1 MFGRRNRKGKVLSL
15 GEAEIG
21 AWPEQNFLFGLLQG
35 QDCGMDWLMNHFIQ
49 LRGARYVDYRW
60 GAQDVSVTFYPYS
73 IHQLA
78 PNMFDLCP
86 FLEKYGVPKGFV
98 RALHGK
104 LHEFVVEAIDGG
116 YYLSTFIDQFF
127 REDRAGNPGFRH
139 PAFIYGYDGNRRRIM
154 IADNF
159 EHGKYGRKE
168 ITYEQLDRGF
178 DLVSEELWEV
188 SVFLYK
194 MKPVHYEFVPGY
206 VGEQL
211 EDYLHPGRGVCYF
224 NRTVCPE
231 SFHRDEEYLNEVFY
245 GMDCYDLLDRCF
257 GEILEENPEYS
268 SRDWRSLVQ
277 LCDHKH
283 LMARRYAY
291 MVERGYARRDD
302 GLQEKLEEL
311 ERQCQIA
318 QNMFIKF
325 TISEDAKIIRR
336 LRERMRDIRE
346 MDGETVEQLLWQCK
360 ANKE

>member
-1 MFGRRNRKGKVLSL
+1 MFGKRSRKRHVLPL

-21 AWPEQNFLFGLLQG
+21 AWPEQNFLFGLLEG
-35 QDCGMDWLMNHFIQ
+35 QACGMDWVMNHFIQ

-60 GAQDVSVTFYPYS
+60 GAQDASVTFYPYC

-86 FLEKYGVPKGFV
+86 FLEKYGVPKTFV
-98 RALHGK
+98 RGLHGK
-104 LHEFVVEAIDGG
+104 FHEFVIEAIDGG

-127 REDRAGNPGFRH
+127 REDMAGNPGFRH
-139 PAFIYGYDGNRRRIM
+139 PAFIYGYDGVSRRVM

-168 ITYEQLDRGF
+168 ITFEQLNQGF

-188 SVFLYK
+188 GVFLYRRRDF
-194 MKPVHYEFVPGY
+194 HYAFVPEY
-206 VGEQL
+206 VREQL

-231 SFHRDEEYLNEVFY
+231 SFHRDEEYLNEVFF
-245 GMDCYDLLDRCF
+245 GMECYDLLDRCF
-257 GEILEENPEYS
+257 EGILEGDGAYS

-283 LMARRYAY
+283 LMARRYEY
-291 MVERGYARRDD
+291 MVEGGYAEGDA
-302 GLQEKLEEL
+302 GLKDRLAEL
-311 ERQCQIA
+311 EKQCLIA
-318 QNMFIKF
+318 QNMYIKF
-325 TISEDAKIIRR
+325 TISEDAKIIQR
-336 LRERMRDIRE
+336 LRKRVRDIRE
-346 MDGETVEQLLWQCK
+346 MDGEAVERLLRRCK
-360 ANKE
+360 